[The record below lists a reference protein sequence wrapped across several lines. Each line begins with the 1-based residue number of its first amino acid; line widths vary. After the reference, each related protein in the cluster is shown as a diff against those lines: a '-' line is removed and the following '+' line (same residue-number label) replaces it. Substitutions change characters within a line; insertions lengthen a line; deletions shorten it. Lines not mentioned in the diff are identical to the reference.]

1 VAVHELSLCQRIYE
15 IADRSRDGRSV
26 EVVRLRIG
34 DLRQAVPD
42 TLTYCWGLLTDSTP
56 LAGSVLEIE
65 RIPVEFRCTTCGS
78 VTRVGED
85 LDLACPSCGGIRVE
99 ILAGEEFVLD
109 SMDLGERADVAAAG
123 DRDG

>member
-1 VAVHELSLCQRIYE
+1 MHELSLCQRIYE
-15 IADRSRDGRSV
+15 IADRSRDGRPV

-34 DLRQAVPD
+34 DLRQVVPD
-42 TLTYCWGLLTDSTP
+42 TLTYCWALLTDSTP

-65 RIPVEFRCTTCGS
+65 RVAVEFRCATCGS

-85 LDLACPSCGGIRVE
+85 LDLGCSSCGGTRVE
-99 ILAGEEFVLD
+99 LLSGEEFVLD
-109 SMDLGERADVAAAG
+109 SMDLGEPAHVAAAG